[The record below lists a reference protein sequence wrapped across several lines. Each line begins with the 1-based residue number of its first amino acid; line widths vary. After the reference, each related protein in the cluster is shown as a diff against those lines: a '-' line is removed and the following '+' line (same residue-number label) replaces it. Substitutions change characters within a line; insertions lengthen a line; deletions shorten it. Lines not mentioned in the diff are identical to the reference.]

1 MRRIYMVMAAGL
13 VLTGTALFSGC
24 SNNELLE
31 NGNQGVEVPV
41 QPAENFS
48 FSLKGMKAGTRA
60 TADELTKDEEKA
72 VKTMYV
78 AFFVNNGSADEK
90 GYPLHRIF
98 AYDDKITFDD
108 NAENPWKLNTQIT
121 ESTGS
126 FTIEKPG
133 TVGDYV
139 VYFIANPDAD
149 MKATFAK
156 FQLSSSS
163 GAEMATRAT
172 LKDLEALK
180 IKTGTADGTTD
191 GFVMLAKQ
199 NITLGDPATSEITLT
214 RLAARFDFINSAAT
228 AAANSKVE
236 ITGITIKNSAQASRL
251 MELADP
257 SSEDIKE
264 QVVDISDWEPTD
276 PATYKTA
283 YIYENLNISGENTA
297 KRLSIK
303 IDYKLKAGDDV
314 EATEMT
320 KTIELKEGDVDLAV
334 QRNHIYRIFMN
345 GVTGE
350 FSLEVQDWNEG
361 ATVTVPDG
369 DLAVNYT
376 ATDLGKVGD
385 YVYNNNG
392 KLDFSDGG
400 LRKMYLSG
408 TLEWTNMRPA
418 PAKDKGTC
426 IGIVFSNM
434 TSKKDQLAGYKK
446 GYVMGLKNA
455 NNAAWGIE
463 GDAGLSKVS
472 TLGEFIKDL
481 DGYSNCQIIKSK
493 ANYQTDY
500 PAFYNAMNYGVVLP
514 TDVPTSGWYLPSIGQ
529 LSAIFYNFTEMSTLR
544 NSSNNTKDLIYK
556 SHYEIFKVEEHLVKL
571 NEKISQLKESE
582 YDLFEGGMNYLTSSE
597 VPANTTDQDGY
608 RAYIYI
614 GGKVAGYA
622 DRLVLAGWGK
632 KGLEASKGQIARPVF
647 AF

>member
-1 MRRIYMVMAAGL
+1 MRRIYMMMAAGL
-13 VLTGTALFSGC
+13 ILTGTALFSGC

-31 NGNQGVEVPV
+31 NGYQGVETPV

-60 TADELTKDEEKA
+60 TADELTQETEKA
-72 VKTMYV
+72 VNTMYV
-78 AFFVNNGSADEK
+78 AFFVNNGSTDEK
-90 GYPLHRIF
+90 EYPLHRIF
-98 AYDDKITFDD
+98 AYDGSITFND

-121 ESTGS
+121 VSEGS
-126 FTIEKPG
+126 FRIESPG

-139 VYFIANPDAD
+139 AYFIANPDAE
-149 MKATFAK
+149 MKTTFAK
-156 FQLSSSS
+156 FQLSGSN
-163 GAEMATRAT
+163 GADIKDRTT

-180 IKTGTADGTTD
+180 IKTGTADGTAD

-228 AAANSKVE
+228 AENSKVE
-236 ITGITIKNSAQASRL
+236 ITSITIKNSAQASRL

-264 QVVDISDWEPTD
+264 QIVNINDWEPTD

-283 YIYENLNISGENTA
+283 YTYENLNISGVNA
-297 KRLSIK
+297 SKRLSVEIK
-303 IDYKLKAGDDV
+303 YKLTAGDA

-320 KTIELKEGDVDLAV
+320 KTIELKAGEADLAV

-345 GVTGE
+345 GVTGQ

-369 DLAVNYT
+369 DLAINFT
-376 ATDLGKVGD
+376 ANDLGKIGD

-400 LRKMYLSG
+400 LTKMYLNG
-408 TLEWTNMRPA
+408 ALEWAATRPA
-418 PAKDKGTC
+418 PVTDKGIC

-434 TSKKDQLAGYKK
+434 TSKKDQLAGYKR
-446 GYVMGLKNA
+446 GYVMALKNA
-455 NNAAWGIE
+455 ASKIAWGIA
-463 GDAGLSKVS
+463 GDAGLSKVA
-472 TLGEFIKDL
+472 TLGDFIKNL
-481 DGYSNCQIIKSK
+481 DGYSDCQIIKNK
-493 ANYQTDY
+493 TDYQTNY
-500 PAFYNAMNYGVVLP
+500 PAFYKAMNYAVELP

-529 LSAIFYNFTEMSTLR
+529 LSAIFYNLTELTTLR
-544 NSSNNTKDLIYK
+544 NSYNSTKNMIYDTY
-556 SHYEIFKVEEHLVKL
+556 YEVFTVAGHLARL
-571 NEKISQLKESE
+571 NGMISQLPEGE
-582 YDLFEGGMNYLTSSE
+582 YELFGQGNYLASNE
-597 VPANTTDQDGY
+597 VKEDMSYKDY
-608 RAYIYI
+608 RAYICI
-614 GGKVAGYA
+614 GGSMA
-622 DRLVLAGWGK
+622 DYKDKLILAGWGIK
-632 KGLEASKGQIARPVF
+632 NLAKDNDMARPVF

>member
-60 TADELTKDEEKA
+60 TADELTKEEEKT
-72 VKTMYV
+72 VRTMYV

-98 AYDDKITFDD
+98 AYDGNITFND
-108 NAENPWKLNTQIT
+108 NPENPWKLNTQIT

-126 FTIEKPG
+126 FTIERPG

-149 MKATFAK
+149 MKETFAK
-156 FQLSSSS
+156 FQLSGSS
-163 GAEMATRAT
+163 GADIKDRTT

-228 AAANSKVE
+228 ETNSKVE

-257 SSEDIKE
+257 SSEEIKE
-264 QVVDISDWEPTD
+264 QVVDISGWKPTD

-283 YIYENLNISGENTA
+283 YTYENLNISGVNA
-297 KRLSIK
+297 SKRLSVEIK
-303 IDYKLKAGDDV
+303 YKLTAGDAP

-345 GVTGE
+345 GVTGQ

-361 ATVTVPDG
+361 ATVTVPDEG
-369 DLAVNYT
+369 LAINYT
-376 ATDLGKVGD
+376 AADLGKIGD
-385 YVYNNNG
+385 YVYLTTANEIV
-392 KLDFSDGG
+392 FSDGG
-400 LRKMYLSG
+400 LRKAALSG
-408 TLEWTNMRPA
+408 QLTWDEGLASIKPV
-418 PAKDKGTC
+418 DGLGTC
-426 IGIVFSNM
+426 IGIVFTNRVSE
-434 TSKKDQLAGYKK
+434 TDKGHGWTGYA
-446 GYVMGLKNA
+446 VGLKPA
-455 NNAAWGIE
+455 TTTKARAWCTGTYATADNPNIPN
-463 GDAGLSKVS
+463 VS
-472 TLGEFIKDL
+472 TIREMGNDM
-481 DGYSNCQIIKSK
+481 DGYSHCLAVEGNSDY
-493 ANYQTDY
+493 YQEVKQY
-500 PAFYNAMNYGVVLP
+500 SPALP
-514 TDVPTSGWYLPSIGQ
+514 DATSGWYVPSIGQ
-529 LSAIFYNFTEMSTLR
+529 LFDIFHNLGKFYNLR
-544 NSSNNTKDLIYK
+544 TSHQDVNLNGGTSGSGILQDFSGNSNNVNTFSTKAGG
-556 SHYEIFKVEEHLVKL
+556 S
-571 NEKISQLKESE
+571 N
-582 YDLFEGGMNYLTSSE
+582 LFLTADNIATSSE
-597 VPANTTDQDGY
+597 INEIYCPYINISNQKSLIKVCGYMNKTLATT
-608 RAYIYI
+608 
-614 GGKVAGYA
+614 KS
-622 DRLVLAGWGK
+622 LA
-632 KGLEASKGQIARPVF
+632 VF
-647 AF
+647 AFTKK